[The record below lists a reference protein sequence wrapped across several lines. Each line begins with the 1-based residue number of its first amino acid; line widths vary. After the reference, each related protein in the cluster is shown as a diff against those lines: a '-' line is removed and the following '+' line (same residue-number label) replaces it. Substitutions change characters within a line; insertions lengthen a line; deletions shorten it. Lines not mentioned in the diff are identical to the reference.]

1 MCLSVLNMN
10 DKKIE
15 GDEEITKE
23 LQDRNQS
30 VRKAKN

>member
-15 GDEEITKE
+15 GDEEIAKE

-30 VRKAKN
+30 IREAEN